1 MTVLD
6 NFEEWKSFLHER
18 VSMAQSAGM
27 NDKAISDM
35 AYQIGDYL
43 AEDVDPKN
51 REQRVLQELWK
62 VGSESEQKTLADLM
76 VKLVK
81 H

>member
-1 MTVLD
+1 MTVLE
-6 NFEEWKSFLHER
+6 NFEQWKSFLNER
-18 VSMAQSAGM
+18 VQQAESAGM
-27 NDKAISDM
+27 NQETIEDM
-35 AYQIGDYL
+35 AYQIGNYL
-43 AEDVDPKN
+43 AEDIDPKN

-62 VGSESEQKTLADLM
+62 VGSEQEQKALADMM

>member
-6 NFEEWKSFLHER
+6 NFEQWKSFLNER
-18 VSMAQSAGM
+18 VQQAEAAGM
-27 NDKAISDM
+27 NQSAITDA

-43 AEDVDPKN
+43 AEDIDPKN

-62 VGSESEQKTLADLM
+62 VGSEDQQKILADLM

>member
-6 NFEEWKSFLHER
+6 NFEQWKSFLNER
-18 VSMAQSAGM
+18 VQQAEAAGM
-27 NDKAISDM
+27 NKDAIVDA

-43 AEDVDPKN
+43 AEDIDPKN

-62 VGSESEQKTLADLM
+62 VGDENQQKTLAELM

>member
-1 MTVLD
+1 MTVLE
-6 NFEEWKSFLHER
+6 NFEQWKSFLNER
-18 VSMAQSAGM
+18 VQQAESAGLSETT
-27 NDKAISDM
+27 IEDM
-35 AYQIGDYL
+35 AFQIGSYL
-43 AEDVDPKN
+43 AEDVNPQN

-62 VGSESEQKTLADLM
+62 VGSSQEQKALADMM